1 MTSRECPVLDLRARD
16 SQFQEAM
23 ALACERHGYF
33 AVRGH
38 GVSSELLSMAADQT
52 LEFFARPIQEKL
64 RVLAN
69 AKCAG
74 YVPPLPPDDPG
85 LVCFPRQAYNVL
97 LEEMAGVWP
106 QHPASF
112 SEILS
117 RYFRAMSGLCMDLL
131 HAMSAMPHGLSLDG
145 GRTLDERF
153 LGSCSLLRA
162 TLYAETPLASSS
174 LLRCEPHTD
183 LGVLS
188 IIDSTFD
195 TDGLQVQLDD
205 GTWVDVLPPP
215 DTLLV
220 LLGDEI
226 KRWMNGAWHSPVHRV
241 GNPSAGM
248 AKPRLSLIYF
258 HNPDSVQGDV
268 EKYLASSSVAVHA
281 RNPLGLVGE
290 SQNA

>member
-1 MTSRECPVLDLRARD
+1 MTSGECPVLDLRARD
-16 SQFQEAM
+16 SQFQQAM
-23 ALACERHGYF
+23 ALACERQGYF

-38 GVSSELLSMAADQT
+38 GLSRELLSTAAEQT
-52 LEFFARPIQEKL
+52 LEFFARPIQDKL
-64 RVLAN
+64 QVVAN

-74 YVPPLPPDDPG
+74 YVPPLPADDPG
-85 LVCFPRQAYNVL
+85 LVCFPREAYNVL

-106 QHPASF
+106 RDPASF
-112 SEILS
+112 SEVLS

-131 HAMSAMPHGLSLDG
+131 HVMSAMPRGLRLDG
-145 GRTLDERF
+145 GGALEERF
-153 LGSCSLLRA
+153 LGACSLLRA
-162 TLYAETPLASSS
+162 TLYAETPSESSS

-188 IIDSTFD
+188 IIDSSFES
-195 TDGLQVQLDD
+195 DGLQVQLDD
-205 GTWVDVLPPP
+205 GTWLDVLPPS

-220 LLGDEI
+220 VLGDEM
-226 KRWMNGAWHSPVHRV
+226 KRWMNGVWRSPVHRV

-258 HNPDSVQGDV
+258 HNPDSVKGDV

-281 RNPLGLVGE
+281 RNR
-290 SQNA
+290 